1 MVIGLL
7 LVFNHQGGITSSGST
22 GRWKA
27 RGDFAIKFNK
37 ILTVVGTLKTMENEL
52 SNINYD
58 DNIRYEKT
66 HVTFQYNAHTYI
78 AVGI

>member
-1 MVIGLL
+1 M
-7 LVFNHQGGITSSGST
+7 
-22 GRWKA
+22 A
-27 RGDFAIKFNK
+27 RGYFAIKFNK
-37 ILTVVGTLKTMENEL
+37 ILTAVGALKTTENEL